1 VKTSRHDGTPGLREV
16 WLVWGLLGLVAAAIF
31 ATYARL
37 PVAELYHVSG
47 NGREAGAGR
56 VLVFLNWPTA
66 LAAIALVA
74 VVATGTQSTT
84 VRRLCVLS
92 ALLCAAVGWP
102 GMVDQVDLDA
112 KPANLIPAG
121 GVLLALA
128 LTISETRRSGLGR
141 RTKVAGDRIRIVTAV
156 VLLLLALEWI
166 VADLGFLIGRLPV
179 LGSIF
184 YSDEW
189 WAPFGHARLEPAVH
203 HGHHHGMDGTLL
215 VLSALLLSRL
225 LSPLA
230 PRGLRLF
237 VGGYLAL
244 MLCYGAGNIANDFW
258 IEQVV
263 KRGWTGWQIPEV
275 TTPAANGGWAVI
287 VAGAAVLWIVGAL
300 TSRRDPGRALP
311 TDVETH

>member
-1 VKTSRHDGTPGLREV
+1 MA
-16 WLVWGLLGLVAAAIF
+16 LVWSLFAIVAVEILV
-31 ATYARL
+31 TYSRL
-37 PVAELYHVSG
+37 PASELYHVSG
-47 NGREAGAGR
+47 SGLRGGASR
-56 VLVFLNWPTA
+56 ALVFLNFPLALVSIAIAAFLYPGQRTWRGRA
-66 LAAIALVA
+66 LAIGGVALA
-74 VVATGTQSTT
+74 GVVF
-84 VRRLCVLS
+84 
-92 ALLCAAVGWP
+92 WP
-102 GMVDQVDLDA
+102 GVVKESDLDA
-112 KPANLIPAG
+112 RWINVLPAI
-121 GVLLALA
+121 GVGAILA
-128 LTISETRRSGLGR
+128 LTVATAAGSGHLAPSPVQSWDRVRLVVAAAVLILAVPWLAAELGLFFN
-141 RTKVAGDRIRIVTAV
+141 GS
-156 VLLLLALEWI
+156 
-166 VADLGFLIGRLPV
+166 PV
-179 LGSIF
+179 LGTLYQSGELR
-184 YSDEW
+184 SL
-189 WAPFGHARLEPAVH
+189 PHTTGLHPAVH